1 MSPKQLATHTV
12 WRRAILPWWRT
23 YFLKNK
29 HTLPSSASRMQ
40 PLTTQWSSVVP
51 LKHPARGEP
60 SQAVGAEITG
70 LRLYSATNLPTW
82 LFTPHSSPF
91 NLTALQSRTQ
101 SSQRCCVPGSC
112 WCLLPGSQIRTS
124 VSRKIGVQFGITV
137 RLLHGHSGALNPTL
151 VLLLI
156 IAHPLFLIFY

>member
-12 WRRAILPWWRT
+12 WRRAIVPWWRT

-29 HTLPSSASRMQ
+29 HTLPSSAPRMQ

-70 LRLYSATNLPTW
+70 LRLYSTTNLPTW

-101 SSQRCCVPGSC
+101 SSQLWFVFQGAAGVYFLAVRSEQVSPERSECSLGSLPAFSMAILELWTQPWFCC
-112 WCLLPGSQIRTS
+112 
-124 VSRKIGVQFGITV
+124 
-137 RLLHGHSGALNPTL
+137 
-151 VLLLI
+151 
-156 IAHPLFLIFY
+156 